1 MVSENPFGPDVVAAV
16 ARHMNDD
23 HTDDSLV
30 IVRALGGTPDATAA
44 RVAGLDG
51 TGVDF
56 TVTVDG
62 AGGGGG
68 ERTVRVPFARPL
80 TERPEIRAEF
90 VRLYTEAA
98 TALGIEPRTE
108 G

>member
-1 MVSENPFGPDVVAAV
+1 VSQTPFGPDVIAAV
-16 ARHMNDD
+16 SRHMNAD
-23 HTDDSLV
+23 HTTDSLV
-30 IVRALGGTPDATAA
+30 IVRALGDTPEATAA
-44 RVAGLDG
+44 RVTHLDG
-51 TGVDF
+51 DGVDF
-56 TVTVDG
+56 AVTVDD
-62 AGGGGG
+62 GGS

-108 G
+108 SGSGH

>member
-1 MVSENPFGPDVVAAV
+1 MVSENPFGPDVIAAV

-23 HTDDSLV
+23 HTEDSLV

-44 RVAGLDG
+44 RVSGLDG

-56 TVTVDG
+56 TVTDG
-62 AGGGGG
+62 GA

-108 G
+108 D